1 MIPTDP
7 DMTNAMEMFEIGSF
21 LHANGDFKESI
32 SYLRSALKLAEPQ
45 GDLETTWNILTNLGS
60 ALGNTGEFDEA
71 LYCFKEAIVIDR
83 QRNNRKSEVTHLI
96 KIGEIYLQQGDLVT
110 GSEYAKIA
118 LSLLKQG
125 IEKNVSERKQIE
137 IYFSNFLETL
147 YHNMR
152 SQNLIENFVELLE

>member
-7 DMTNAMEMFEIGSF
+7 DMTNAMEVFEIGSF
-21 LHANGDFKESI
+21 LYAKGDFKESI
-32 SYLRSALKLAEPQ
+32 PYFRSALKLAEPQ

-60 ALGNTGEFDEA
+60 TLGDSGEFDEA

-125 IEKNVSERKQIE
+125 IEKNASEQQQIE
-137 IYFSNFLETL
+137 MYFSNFLETL
-147 YHNMR
+147 YYNMR